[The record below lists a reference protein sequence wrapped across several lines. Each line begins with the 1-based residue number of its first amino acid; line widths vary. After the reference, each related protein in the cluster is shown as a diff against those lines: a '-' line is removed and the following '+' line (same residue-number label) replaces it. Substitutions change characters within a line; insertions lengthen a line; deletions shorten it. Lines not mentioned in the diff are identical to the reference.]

1 MLIFTYLAS
10 RVRYRPEAAAHRPRN
25 RRAGPLISPG
35 SSKLPI
41 HNIDSRFGLVR
52 SACGLA
58 APVVFAAMLALSL
71 PVTPAHAQPASTV
84 PLEYHIGPG
93 DILKISVFK
102 NPDLTL
108 QARVSEVGA
117 ISFPLIGSVQVSDLT
132 LPAAEKKIGELLK
145 AGGFVVNPQ
154 VNILLETAFGNQVSV
169 LGEVNKPGRYPLDA
183 AGGHLSGML
192 ATAGG
197 IMPTG
202 SDTVIVSGVRGGK
215 PFRRDI
221 DVVRAEMEGNTA
233 DDILLAGGDT
243 VFVNHQP
250 MFYIYGQV
258 QKAGQYR
265 LERGMTVM
273 QALAVGGGITTKG
286 TRRGIVLHRRDAQG
300 KVAEIEVS
308 LDDDVKDADVIYV
321 KESLF

>member
-1 MLIFTYLAS
+1 M
-10 RVRYRPEAAAHRPRN
+10 
-25 RRAGPLISPG
+25 
-35 SSKLPI
+35 SS
-41 HNIDSRFGLVR
+41 
-52 SACGLA
+52 
-58 APVVFAAMLALSL
+58 
-71 PVTPAHAQPASTV
+71 AQ
-84 PLEYHIGPG
+84 LEYRIGAG

-108 QARVSEVGA
+108 EARVSEVGA
-117 ISFPLIGSVQVSDLT
+117 ISFPLVGLVQVSDLT
-132 LPAAEKKIGELLK
+132 LPAAEKKIAELLK
-145 AGGFVVNPQ
+145 DGGFVVNPQ

-169 LGEVNKPGRYPLDA
+169 LGEVNKPGRYALDA

-202 SDTVIVSGVRGGK
+202 SDTVIVSGTRNGK
-215 PFRRDI
+215 PFRREI
-221 DVVRAEMEGNTA
+221 DVVKAAMEGNTA
-233 DDILLAGGDT
+233 DDVLLSGGDT

-265 LERGMTVM
+265 LERDMTVM

-286 TRRGIVLHRRDAQG
+286 TRRGIVLHRRDAHG
-300 KVAEIEVS
+300 KVNETEVS
-308 LDDDVKDADVIYV
+308 LDDDVKDSDVIYV

>member
-1 MLIFTYLAS
+1 MLRPVPRLAI
-10 RVRYRPEAAAHRPRN
+10 AT
-25 RRAGPLISPG
+25 L
-35 SSKLPI
+35 L
-41 HNIDSRFGLVR
+41 LV
-52 SACGLA
+52 
-58 APVVFAAMLALSL
+58 
-71 PVTPAHAQPASTV
+71 ASTLMAPSTQAQQAASAQV
-84 PLEYHIGPG
+84 EYHIGPG

-108 QARVSEVGA
+108 EARVSEVGA
-117 ISFPLIGSVQVSDLT
+117 ISFPLIGSVQVSDMT
-132 LPAAEKKIGELLK
+132 LPAAEKKIGERLK
-145 AGGFVVNPQ
+145 EGGFVVNPQ

-202 SDTVIVSGVRGGK
+202 SDTVIVSGARGGK
-215 PFRRDI
+215 PFRR
-221 DVVRAEMEGNTA
+221 E
-233 DDILLAGGDT
+233 
-243 VFVNHQP
+243 

-258 QKAGQYR
+258 QKPGQYR
-265 LERGMTVM
+265 LERDMTVM

-286 TRRGIVLHRRDAQG
+286 TRRGIVLHRRDAHG
-300 KVAEIEVS
+300 KVNEIEVS
-308 LDDDVKDADVIYV
+308 LDDDVKSTDVIYV

>member
-1 MLIFTYLAS
+1 MSRSISRFAIPRFGIIRVASSFVARIVLAS
-10 RVRYRPEAAAHRPRN
+10 T
-25 RRAGPLISPG
+25 
-35 SSKLPI
+35 
-41 HNIDSRFGLVR
+41 
-52 SACGLA
+52 
-58 APVVFAAMLALSL
+58 AMLTVLVPSVYALDS
-71 PVTPAHAQPASTV
+71 TAMQQP
-84 PLEYHIGPG
+84 EYRIGAG
-93 DILKISVFK
+93 DILHITVFK

-108 QARVSEVGA
+108 DARVSEVGA
-117 ISFPLIGSVQVSDLT
+117 ISFPLIGSVQVNDLT

-145 AGGFVVNPQ
+145 NGGFVVNPQ
-154 VNILLETAFGNQVSV
+154 VNILLTQAFGNQVSV

-202 SDTVIVSGVRGGK
+202 SDTVIVTGARNGK
-215 PFRRDI
+215 PFRREI
-221 DVVRAEMEGNTA
+221 DMVKAQLNGDTA
-233 DDILLAGGDT
+233 DDIVLAGGDT

-250 MFYIYGQV
+250 VFYIYGQV

-265 LERGMTVM
+265 LERDMTVM

-286 TRRGIVLHRRDAQG
+286 TRRGIVLHRRDAHG
-300 KVAEIEVS
+300 KVQEIEVS
-308 LDDDVKDADVIYV
+308 LDDDVKNADVIYV

>member
-1 MLIFTYLAS
+1 MRSST
-10 RVRYRPEAAAHRPRN
+10 
-25 RRAGPLISPG
+25 RR
-35 SSKLPI
+35 
-41 HNIDSRFGLVR
+41 F
-52 SACGLA
+52 SAFILDARGLA
-58 APVVFAAMLALSL
+58 AAMVVAATAVLILTPPVRAE
-71 PVTPAHAQPASTV
+71 QASFTQ
-84 PLEYHIGPG
+84 LEYRIGAG

-108 QARVSEVGA
+108 EARVSEVGA

-145 AGGFVVNPQ
+145 EGGFVVNPQ

-202 SDTVIVSGVRGGK
+202 SDTVIVSGTRGGK
-215 PFRRDI
+215 PFRREI
-221 DVVRAEMEGNTA
+221 DVVKAAMEGSTA
-233 DDILLAGGDT
+233 DDILLSGGDT

-265 LERGMTVM
+265 LERDMTVM

-286 TRRGIVLHRRDAQG
+286 TRRGIVLHRRDAHG
-300 KVAEIEVS
+300 KVNELEVS
-308 LDDDVKDADVIYV
+308 LDDDVKDSDVIYV

>member
-1 MLIFTYLAS
+1 
-10 RVRYRPEAAAHRPRN
+10 
-25 RRAGPLISPG
+25 
-35 SSKLPI
+35 LPI
-41 HNIDSRFGLVR
+41 HKTNSRFDMMRLAR
-52 SACGLA
+52 RTTAPMALA
-58 APVVFAAMLALSL
+58 ALVIFTTFAAPIRAQQA
-71 PVTPAHAQPASTV
+71 PAAQ
-84 PLEYHIGPG
+84 LEYHIGAG

-108 QARVSEVGA
+108 EARVSEVGA
-117 ISFPLIGSVQVSDLT
+117 ISFPLVGLVQVGDLT
-132 LPAAEKKIGELLK
+132 LPQAERKIGELLK
-145 AGGFVVNPQ
+145 DGGFVVNPQ

-169 LGEVNKPGRYPLDA
+169 LGEVNKPGRYALDA

-202 SDTVIVSGVRGGK
+202 SDTVIVSGTRNGK
-215 PFRRDI
+215 PFRREI
-221 DVVRAEMEGNTA
+221 DVVKAAMEGNTA
-233 DDILLAGGDT
+233 DDVLLSGGDT

-265 LERGMTVM
+265 LERNMTVM

-286 TRRGIVLHRRDAQG
+286 TRRGIVLHRRDAHG
-300 KVAEIEVS
+300 KVNEIEVS
-308 LDDDVKDADVIYV
+308 RDDDVKDSDVIYV

>member
-1 MLIFTYLAS
+1 MTRLAHRLTTPMALAALVIFTA
-10 RVRYRPEAAAHRPRN
+10 
-25 RRAGPLISPG
+25 
-35 SSKLPI
+35 
-41 HNIDSRFGLVR
+41 LVTI
-52 SACGLA
+52 LA
-58 APVVFAAMLALSL
+58 APS
-71 PVTPAHAQPASTV
+71 HAEQASTAQ
-84 PLEYHIGPG
+84 LEYRIGAG

-108 QARVSEVGA
+108 EARVSEVGA
-117 ISFPLIGSVQVSDLT
+117 ISFPLVGLVQVSDLT
-132 LPAAEKKIGELLK
+132 LPAAEKKIAELLK
-145 AGGFVVNPQ
+145 DGGFVVNPQ
-154 VNILLETAFGNQVSV
+154 VNILLETAFGNLVSV
-169 LGEVNKPGRYPLDA
+169 LGEVNKPGRYALDA

-202 SDTVIVSGVRGGK
+202 SDTVIVSGTRNGK
-215 PFRRDI
+215 PFRREI
-221 DVVRAEMEGNTA
+221 DVVKAAVEGNTA
-233 DDILLAGGDT
+233 DDVLLSGGDT

-265 LERGMTVM
+265 LERNMTVM

-286 TRRGIVLHRRDAQG
+286 TRRGIVLHRRDAHG
-300 KVAEIEVS
+300 KVNEIEVS
-308 LDDDVKDADVIYV
+308 LDDDVKDSDVIYV

>member
-1 MLIFTYLAS
+1 MPILKTNFRSDMMRLVHRLTAPMALAALLIFTA
-10 RVRYRPEAAAHRPRN
+10 
-25 RRAGPLISPG
+25 
-35 SSKLPI
+35 
-41 HNIDSRFGLVR
+41 LVTT
-52 SACGLA
+52 LA
-58 APVVFAAMLALSL
+58 API
-71 PVTPAHAQPASTV
+71 HAEQASA
-84 PLEYHIGPG
+84 PQLEYRIGAG

-108 QARVSEVGA
+108 EARVSEVGA
-117 ISFPLIGSVQVSDLT
+117 ISFPLVGLVQVSDLT
-132 LPAAEKKIGELLK
+132 LPTAEKKIAELLK
-145 AGGFVVNPQ
+145 DGGFVVNPQ

-202 SDTVIVSGVRGGK
+202 SDTVIVSGTRNGK
-215 PFRRDI
+215 PFRREI
-221 DVVRAEMEGNTA
+221 DVVKAAMEGNTA
-233 DDILLAGGDT
+233 DDVLLSGGDT

-258 QKAGQYR
+258 QKPGQYR
-265 LERGMTVM
+265 LERNMTVM

-286 TRRGIVLHRRDAQG
+286 TRRGIVLHRRDAHG
-300 KVAEIEVS
+300 KVNEIEVS
-308 LDDDVKDADVIYV
+308 LDDDVKDSDVIYV

>member
-1 MLIFTYLAS
+1 MLRPVPRLAI
-10 RVRYRPEAAAHRPRN
+10 AT
-25 RRAGPLISPG
+25 L
-35 SSKLPI
+35 L
-41 HNIDSRFGLVR
+41 LV
-52 SACGLA
+52 
-58 APVVFAAMLALSL
+58 
-71 PVTPAHAQPASTV
+71 ASTLMAPSTQAQQAASAQV
-84 PLEYHIGPG
+84 EYHIGPG

-108 QARVSEVGA
+108 EARVSEVGA
-117 ISFPLIGSVQVSDLT
+117 ISFPLIGSVQVSDMT
-132 LPAAEKKIGELLK
+132 LPAAEKKIGERLK
-145 AGGFVVNPQ
+145 EGGFVVNPQ

-202 SDTVIVSGVRGGK
+202 SDTVIVSGARGGK
-215 PFRRDI
+215 PFRREI
-221 DVVRAEMEGNTA
+221 DVVKAAMEGNTA
-233 DDILLAGGDT
+233 DDILLSGGDT

-258 QKAGQYR
+258 QKPGQYR
-265 LERGMTVM
+265 LERDMTVM

-286 TRRGIVLHRRDAQG
+286 TRRGIVLHRRDAHG
-300 KVAEIEVS
+300 KVNEIEVS
-308 LDDDVKDADVIYV
+308 LDDDVKSTDVIYV